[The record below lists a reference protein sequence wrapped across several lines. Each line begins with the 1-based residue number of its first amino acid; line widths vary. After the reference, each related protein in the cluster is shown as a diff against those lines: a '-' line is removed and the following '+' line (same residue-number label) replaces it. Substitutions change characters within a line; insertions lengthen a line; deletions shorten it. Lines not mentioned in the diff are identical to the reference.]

1 MVCIYNGLSVQNLE
15 WLKWLEHPNMIVM
28 CCGFKLYTCMFLYFS
43 EDRRETGDGL
53 PIPKGW
59 SVGAM
64 FVGAKCPVE
73 KSQDHDL
80 Y

>member
-1 MVCIYNGLSVQNLE
+1 
-15 WLKWLEHPNMIVM
+15 
-28 CCGFKLYTCMFLYFS
+28 MFLYFS